1 MNEYTFEK
9 GIRYKRIVMN
19 MNYIGDQD
27 GMDISSAF
35 ITIIMILIGIVLVL
49 AILTGIVALLKG
61 ILVFWIEIIR
71 EIKDLFKI
79 KEE

>member
-1 MNEYTFEK
+1 
-9 GIRYKRIVMN
+9 
-19 MNYIGDQD
+19 
-27 GMDISSAF
+27 MDISSAF

>member
-1 MNEYTFEK
+1 
-9 GIRYKRIVMN
+9 
-19 MNYIGDQD
+19 
-27 GMDISSAF
+27 MDISSTF

-71 EIKDLFKI
+71 EIKDLFKT

>member
-1 MNEYTFEK
+1 
-9 GIRYKRIVMN
+9 
-19 MNYIGDQD
+19 
-27 GMDISSAF
+27 MDISSAF

-61 ILVFWIEIIR
+61 ILVFWIEIVR
-71 EIKDLFKI
+71 EIKDLFNKA